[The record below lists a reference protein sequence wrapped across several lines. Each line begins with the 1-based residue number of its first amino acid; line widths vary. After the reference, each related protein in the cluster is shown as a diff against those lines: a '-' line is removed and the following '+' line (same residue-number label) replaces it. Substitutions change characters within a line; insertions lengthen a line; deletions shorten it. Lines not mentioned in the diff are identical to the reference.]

1 MAANIEMDRFAA
13 AIDEPPV
20 GELVREA
27 LGDTRELVRL
37 EVALAREDLRTEV
50 GAARTSIVAFAT
62 SAALLVSGVTLLL
75 VALVMAL
82 PIAGWLSAVIAGAAL
97 LLVAGAL
104 GLLGWRAMPK
114 RFFGRTRQRLVDDVD
129 QLREHIA

>member
-1 MAANIEMDRFAA
+1 MAANLQMDRFAA
-13 AIDEPPV
+13 AMDEPPV

-37 EVALAREDLRTEV
+37 EVALAREDLRSEF
-50 GAARTSIVAFAT
+50 GAAKSSVIALAA
-62 SAALLVSGVTLLL
+62 SAAFGVSGLTLLL
-75 VALVMAL
+75 VAVVLAL
-82 PIAGWLSAVIAGAAL
+82 PLAGWLSAVIAGAAV
-97 LLVAGAL
+97 LLVAAAL
-104 GLLGWRAMPK
+104 GLIGWRAMPK